1 MKSRLICVILPPV
14 IDMNK
19 EQLKGII
26 QILLATLIWGCAF
39 VAQSVGMDHLGPMSF
54 QAIRSLLAVLALLP
68 VIFLMDRAPGQYI
81 PRWKDSE
88 LWKTGILC
96 GLALFVAQGL
106 QQVGLQ
112 YTEPGKAGFIT
123 AMYIVLVPVLGLF
136 LGRKCGLRVWVSVAL
151 AVAGLYMLSCA
162 GVAKVNLGDILIL
175 GAAAAFAVQIVL
187 IDNLAQR
194 LDGIRLNCIQFLVV
208 AVLSAIAA
216 AFTETPSWQGV
227 SDCALPLLYTGVLS
241 SGAAFTLQILG
252 QQHLPPEPAS
262 LLMSLESVFAVLAG
276 WVLLNQTLSPTETLG
291 CVLVFAGVILS
302 QTKQK

>member
-1 MKSRLICVILPPV
+1 MK
-14 IDMNK
+14 K

-54 QAIRSLLAVLALLP
+54 QAIRSCLAVAALLP
-68 VIFLMDRAPGQYI
+68 VIFLMDRAPAQYI
-81 PRWKDSE
+81 PRWKNRG

-106 QQVGLQ
+106 QQVGLM

-136 LGRKCGLRVWVSVAL
+136 LGRKCGLRVWISVVL
-151 AVAGLYMLSCA
+151 AVAGLYLLSCV
-162 GVAKVNLGDILIL
+162 GVARVNLGDILIL

-187 IDNLAQR
+187 IDNLARQ

-208 AVLSAIAA
+208 AVLSALAA
-216 AFTETPSWQGV
+216 ALTETPTWQGV
-227 SDCALPLLYTGVLS
+227 MDCALPLLYTGVLS

-276 WVLLNQTLSPTETLG
+276 WVLLNQTLSVPETLG
-291 CVLVFAGVILS
+291 CCLVFAGVILS
-302 QTKQK
+302 QTKQT